1 MSKCTKCSGY
11 TESYGLCPACQRDEA
26 AAEEQRNLAF
36 DIAEKH
42 ERDQASLQRQALVQ
56 EFTKKLLDLAL
67 EGLENKGIA
76 AEKVNVLMRSPN
88 FSQNEG
94 DIWGEIEANQFLADC
109 YYRIRLGNPPVLDG
123 IRALPYHSQKSLA
136 AYIRASGDS
145 PFITELKKVHQQ
157 FQAEVKDEE
166 ARQAEAAEKAQLAWD
181 KANKVRQEQQRVAVE
196 ASRKR
201 AARMEYGVNLAS
213 AFYTLIHIASAAL
226 ILFVLS
232 QGEAVGLGSLPVAG
246 FWCVAA
252 LVLAWWTKAVF
263 STTKE
268 KQREGYPWF
277 GFSWEKEW
285 LGDER
290 VAMLYELI
298 ITGMALFFIF
308 KSDKFPAG
316 TPRILA
322 LSCLGLYTYVFPIRR
337 VVTHIIGGL
346 LSGAVVFFVSK
357 LGFWLLNMVYFLIW
371 KPNP

>member
-1 MSKCTKCSGY
+1 M
-11 TESYGLCPACQRDEA
+11 
-26 AAEEQRNLAF
+26 
-36 DIAEKH
+36 
-42 ERDQASLQRQALVQ
+42 
-56 EFTKKLLDLAL
+56 
-67 EGLENKGIA
+67 
-76 AEKVNVLMRSPN
+76 
-88 FSQNEG
+88 
-94 DIWGEIEANQFLADC
+94 
-109 YYRIRLGNPPVLDG
+109 
-123 IRALPYHSQKSLA
+123 
-136 AYIRASGDS
+136 
-145 PFITELKKVHQQ
+145 
-157 FQAEVKDEE
+157 
-166 ARQAEAAEKAQLAWD
+166 
-181 KANKVRQEQQRVAVE
+181 
-196 ASRKR
+196 
-201 AARMEYGVNLAS
+201 
-213 AFYTLIHIASAAL
+213 
-226 ILFVLS
+226 
-232 QGEAVGLGSLPVAG
+232 
-246 FWCVAA
+246 
-252 LVLAWWTKAVF
+252 F

-308 KSDKFPAG
+308 KSNKLPAG